1 MQFRRLPDLFSRWP
15 IRSSYELWRNLALL
29 GCDVRV
35 LTTDASRLD
44 AVPDVEKDK
53 EGPFEEGVRVRY
65 CHRHLRHSVSAEL
78 VRLLAGRTLCTSP
91 EYTTSPRSRR
101 YSTAGC

>member
-53 EGPFEEGVRVRY
+53 D
-65 CHRHLRHSVSAEL
+65 C
-78 VRLLAGRTLCTSP
+78 
-91 EYTTSPRSRR
+91 
-101 YSTAGC
+101 